1 MYKDRIEGAY
11 SDDEQ
16 SAAWPFRR
24 GHPHA
29 RRGLHPGGRTHL
41 SRGRHGHASVRG
53 VCKLEALRR
62 MALSGMPP
70 RTYYVLRPEAQKGS
84 STVYMPV
91 ARGNA
96 ILRPLLSESD
106 IRALIRRS
114 SEYAGLWIPD
124 SKQRKEAFT
133 HILSEGNYAK
143 IIRMIAEIHEQ
154 NDQRTREGKKPCA
167 ADEAILAE
175 AEQLLHQE
183 FSYVLHMSQEETVAF
198 VCRELGMETDSLI

>member
-1 MYKDRIEGAY
+1 MMNNPPHGRFGAAIRMP
-11 SDDEQ
+11 
-16 SAAWPFRR
+16 AAASIPEAEPIYRA
-24 GHPHA
+24 GDTVMHP
-29 RRGLHPGGRTHL
+29 
-41 SRGRHGHASVRG
+41 SEG